1 MNNQTKKNETELNV
15 LDLFMYLLSKWKW
28 FLLSVLIF
36 GGLAWLKYA
45 SSPFVYFR
53 QATVIIKDP
62 SNKTSSAGLD
72 RYDNLI
78 NKVNV
83 ANELLQFRSKKLMS
97 DVIKRLNADVSYQK
111 TDGFRKIELYTQ
123 APVKVSFPDALPGT
137 YMALNVTLVDKE
149 HVRIQEIVNGEPA
162 GSQTVGMNQPVSL
175 KQGKVVVAPT
185 NFYNDSWKD
194 VDILVQKMP
203 LDGMVGYFLGCI
215 GIRQE
220 SEESSILTL
229 SIKDSSPAR
238 AEDVLNTLIEVY
250 NETAIKDKNQVAVNT
265 ANFINERLIII
276 EQELGTVEDAMESF
290 KQSNQIIDLGS
301 AAGQYMGET
310 QQYSAE
316 RQELETQLE
325 LAKYIKSY
333 LTDPA
338 KEIDLIPSNTGISDA
353 NIEGQISQYNAMK
366 LRRDK
371 LIDDSSERNPVVEE
385 LNNSLRAM
393 KQTIVR
399 SVDNHI
405 LSLNVRS
412 DDAQSRKQRA
422 QGRMMAIPSKEREMQ
437 GIERQ
442 QKIKES
448 LYLFLLNRREENAL
462 TQAMADNNARII
474 DSAAGSNAPISP
486 DRNRILLLGIL
497 VGIAFPGVIFL
508 MILFLDTRIH
518 SRKDVEGVVS
528 VPFLGEIPQDKKQ
541 KKAKRGKQEVVVS
554 EQDDDMVSEAFRI
567 LRTNMSFMAKKD
579 KKMQVITFTS
589 FNEGAGKTF
598 IARNLAMS
606 LIYAKKRVV
615 LVDLDIR
622 KHTLSHHVSQSKI
635 GVTNYLADPSI
646 TVDEIIHPS
655 HNHKHMD
662 VIVAGTMAPN
672 PAELL
677 MDQRLDQLMDELR
690 QRYDYIIADSVPV
703 GIIAD
708 ATITNR
714 IADLTLFVVRAGKLD
729 RRQLPDLENLY
740 QEKKLNNMALVLNG
754 ANPHRRGYGYGYGY
768 GYGKKKK

>member
-1 MNNQTKKNETELNV
+1 MNNQTKKNENELNV

-111 TDGFRKIELYTQ
+111 TDRFRKIELYTQ

-137 YMALNVTLVDKE
+137 YMALNVTPVDKE

-276 EQELGTVEDAMESF
+276 
-290 KQSNQIIDLGS
+290 
-301 AAGQYMGET
+301 
-310 QQYSAE
+310 
-316 RQELETQLE
+316 
-325 LAKYIKSY
+325 
-333 LTDPA
+333 
-338 KEIDLIPSNTGISDA
+338 
-353 NIEGQISQYNAMK
+353 
-366 LRRDK
+366 
-371 LIDDSSERNPVVEE
+371 
-385 LNNSLRAM
+385 
-393 KQTIVR
+393 
-399 SVDNHI
+399 
-405 LSLNVRS
+405 
-412 DDAQSRKQRA
+412 
-422 QGRMMAIPSKEREMQ
+422 
-437 GIERQ
+437 
-442 QKIKES
+442 
-448 LYLFLLNRREENAL
+448 
-462 TQAMADNNARII
+462 
-474 DSAAGSNAPISP
+474 
-486 DRNRILLLGIL
+486 
-497 VGIAFPGVIFL
+497 
-508 MILFLDTRIH
+508 
-518 SRKDVEGVVS
+518 
-528 VPFLGEIPQDKKQ
+528 
-541 KKAKRGKQEVVVS
+541 
-554 EQDDDMVSEAFRI
+554 
-567 LRTNMSFMAKKD
+567 
-579 KKMQVITFTS
+579 
-589 FNEGAGKTF
+589 
-598 IARNLAMS
+598 
-606 LIYAKKRVV
+606 
-615 LVDLDIR
+615 
-622 KHTLSHHVSQSKI
+622 
-635 GVTNYLADPSI
+635 
-646 TVDEIIHPS
+646 
-655 HNHKHMD
+655 
-662 VIVAGTMAPN
+662 
-672 PAELL
+672 
-677 MDQRLDQLMDELR
+677 
-690 QRYDYIIADSVPV
+690 
-703 GIIAD
+703 
-708 ATITNR
+708 
-714 IADLTLFVVRAGKLD
+714 
-729 RRQLPDLENLY
+729 
-740 QEKKLNNMALVLNG
+740 
-754 ANPHRRGYGYGYGY
+754 
-768 GYGKKKK
+768 